1 MAAPAALPATAVWEF
16 RTSGNAANGGIFD
29 PSAVNAGTD
38 YSQQDAPQL
47 ALTDCTMATGGTT
60 LHSDT
65 GGFTAAMIGNWC
77 HLSGTH
83 FTTGR
88 RKITAVADGN
98 NCTLCSD
105 ATDGTNGSSGVCNVG
120 GAIYEVNGTNLV
132 ALGLLVTAGNTIYVL
147 GPGTYTITT
156 AAVTAGTAGTDVAPV
171 NVIGV
176 TAGRVAA
183 TGDNRPLIDGGAYQI
198 TWAVGWHRYNLRGT
212 GTAAD
217 VWYETN
223 TAYGTIYNCRITN
236 TSTTAGTRDAVRT
249 HITKLIA
256 CEISAVTGT
265 GVVTAAAD
273 IRYCWIHD
281 CVTGVNCNSVI
292 SVVGCLIEQCVA
304 GIAQAAN
311 GVLLTGSTFAGC
323 GTAVTATTASFATVL
338 DNLLAYNTIGAN
350 WTSGTNYRRNLLD
363 YNNWYGNGADVSNVT
378 KGSHDTA
385 YDPAFQGLHSWTDL
399 VVSAGSNV
407 VVTSVTGGFS
417 TYYQAGDYI
426 WIDAAAGW
434 TSNAYR
440 IATVDS
446 ATQLTLATSPAAVN
460 TTGGIARTIRTA
472 VGVSDCRL
480 GAASDCRGAGLGLT
494 LGTGAASTVEQ
505 GAWMAGADA
514 GTTGMPAIVGSAL
527 IR

>member
-16 RTSGNAANGGIFD
+16 RTSGNATNGGIFD

-105 ATDGTNGSSGVCNVG
+105 ATDGTNGSAGTCSVG

-132 ALGLLVTAGNTIYVL
+132 ALLSLFAAGNTLYIKA
-147 GPGTYTITT
+147 GTYTITT
-156 AAVTAGTAGTDVAPV
+156 AAVTAGTSGTAELPICVEGYHTTRGDAP
-171 NVIGV
+171 
-176 TAGRVAA
+176 

-198 TWAVGWHRYNLRGT
+198 TWAVGWKRYHLRGT
-212 GTAAD
+212 GTAAT

-223 TAYGTIYNCRITN
+223 NAYGLIYNCRITN
-236 TSTTAGTRDAVRT
+236 TSTSTRDAVRT
-249 HITKLIA
+249 HVTKLIA
-256 CEISAVTGT
+256 CEISAVTGK
-265 GVVTAAAD
+265 GVVTATAD

-281 CVTGVNCNSVI
+281 CVTGVICQSVI

-304 GIAQAAN
+304 GIDQVTN
-311 GVLLTGSTFAGC
+311 GVLLTGITFAGC

-350 WTSGTNYRRNLLD
+350 WTSGTNDRRNLLD

-385 YDPAFQGLHSWTDL
+385 HDPAFQDLHSWTDI

-407 VVTSVTGGFS
+407 VITSVTGGFS

-434 TSNAYR
+434 TSNVYR
-440 IATVDS
+440 IVSVDS